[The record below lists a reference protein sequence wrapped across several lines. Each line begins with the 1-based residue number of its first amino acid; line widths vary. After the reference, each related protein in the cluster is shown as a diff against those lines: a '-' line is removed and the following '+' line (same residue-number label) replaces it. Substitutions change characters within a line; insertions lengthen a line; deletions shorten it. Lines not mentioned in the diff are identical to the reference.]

1 MKEYTKEEQLR
12 IFSGISADGTCN
24 KETEE
29 AVLAAIAEG
38 KAEELM
44 IGEVKRQLR
53 SKLNGEQGKA
63 VADVVAKLW

>member
-1 MKEYTKEEQLR
+1 MKEYSKEEQLR
-12 IFSGISADGTCN
+12 IYNGIAADGTFS

-29 AVLAAIAEG
+29 TVLAAIAEG
-38 KAEELM
+38 KAEELL

-63 VADVVAKLW
+63 VAAVVAKLW

>member
-12 IFSGISADGTCN
+12 IFSGISADGTFN

-63 VADVVAKLW
+63 VAEVVAKLW